1 MLDMM
6 EAQKKLVKL
15 KTSLLKYWQSKIVLI
30 KKNKK
35 NKKTKKTVRE
45 RESMVCRRK
54 DDKDVKLVGEMYQN
68 TKIIQ

>member
-35 NKKTKKTVRE
+35 KQKNKKNSEWECV
-45 RESMVCRRK
+45 VCMRR
-54 DDKDVKLVGEMYQN
+54 DVKDVKLVGEMYQN